1 MSDVEKYIQ
10 QRKQIDSEFSD
21 NFESGYL
28 NFKLEFLLTQA
39 REESGITIEEIAQK
53 LNWDAGMVADIEKN
67 AKSVNIST
75 LEKYIKVLGKQ
86 LIFDVI

>member
-1 MSDVEKYIQ
+1 MSDVEKYLQ
-10 QRKQIDSEFSD
+10 QRKQIDPEFSE

-53 LNWDAGMVADIEKN
+53 LNWNTAMVANIE
-67 AKSVNIST
+67 
-75 LEKYIKVLGKQ
+75 VLFG
-86 LIFDVI
+86 IFGVLVYRNTPY